1 VPSIELRPFH
11 RGDREQVA
19 ALVNAHLEAMLPGVS
34 VSVNAV
40 MSQLERVL
48 DYAIEGEDEAHLAFA
63 KRLGWRELARTQ
75 RGWRRE

>member
-1 VPSIELRPFH
+1 
-11 RGDREQVA
+11 
-19 ALVNAHLEAMLPGVS
+19 MLPGVS